1 MRSPIR
7 LQDGDRNMARPHAVL
22 RDRADKEPHHA
33 AFVVR
38 RHRYQRRVQLV
49 SLDADGVAYAVAV
62 AAGARHDGHMVQ
74 ALRACGTG
82 SLDIGGS
89 SQPARVST
97 SHAGGLWRTPARS
110 IAGTKRSLI
119 MVCACPTCAHS
130 KTTPSALVLKHN
142 LGSKRA
148 RSAEGRCCAS
158 VHAVLRASTTVGRA
172 CRPRWC
178 SGGRS
183 SSDAEKCSSERDMS
197 WVTT

>member
-74 ALRACGTG
+74 ALRVCGPDSRGTA
-82 SLDIGGS
+82 GG
-89 SQPARVST
+89 SQPAASAPHT
-97 SHAGGLWRTPARS
+97 QAASGAPLPAQLQ
-110 IAGTKRSLI
+110 AQ
-119 MVCACPTCAHS
+119 
-130 KTTPSALVLKHN
+130 SA
-142 LGSKRA
+142 
-148 RSAEGRCCAS
+148 
-158 VHAVLRASTTVGRA
+158 
-172 CRPRWC
+172 P
-178 SGGRS
+178 
-183 SSDAEKCSSERDMS
+183 
-197 WVTT
+197 